1 MRNVFFLFFILC
13 FDHFSK
19 AQQQPIEL
27 ATQTVVLP
35 HSFQFPSRQQGFST
49 GSEFARQVMLMTA
62 EERDSIVYTEIAQG
76 NIPDAFRRSVYI
88 TDSLQDAN
96 GKQHEVTLC
105 VLSDFL
111 AIGSDADFLR
121 IPMLPRTA
129 QKLADLHEAILPTRK
144 ISDLIHLHS
153 TQKLMPHPMTPD
165 STMTTVPI
173 FVLHDSIIEAARSST
188 DKPLNELISGH
199 KKDIVITNRMANEPE
214 RLFIYGWH
222 HQNGKPI
229 QPLSAA
235 HDVGYVDYSHGV
247 RLVRDEVLVN
257 GKLYFVSEVLKH
269 PVLYKLLSDEEG
281 PMLVSKYPIHP

>member
-1 MRNVFFLFFILC
+1 M
-13 FDHFSK
+13 S
-19 AQQQPIEL
+19 
-27 ATQTVVLP
+27 
-35 HSFQFPSRQQGFST
+35 
-49 GSEFARQVMLMTA
+49 MTS

-269 PVLYKLLSDEEG
+269 PVLYKLLSDEEE
-281 PMLVSKYPIHP
+281 PMLVSKYPFHP